1 MFGSICR
8 SCDALPDGVLML
20 VTLIYRQI
28 HKTFASSI
36 NDGGLGMLN
45 ATKLILS
52 KLVMDHLYVTL
63 VDVRCTLVFA
73 RRAQFQPKNPST
85 GEIAGIRVLTTVF
98 IFVCVCVVSPNFFCS
113 TRYAPIITDPKKHG
127 IVGEKVLNELKLK
140 KAQSGSKKKKDL
152 EEQDGHTTPP
162 FVSINL
168 EILSDTLRHLA
179 STLKY
184 NPNAKWLNS
193 LDEHV
198 SSNQSESIS
207 WAASMIRLGSG
218 MDLSVRRPVGVCCFV
233 VLLTYLFL
241 LSCCFCLCLVCG
253 LFARLPVCLFAVM
266 P

>member
-36 NDGGLGMLN
+36 SDGGLSMLN

-52 KLVMDHLYVTL
+52 KLVMDHL
-63 VDVRCTLVFA
+63 
-73 RRAQFQPKNPST
+73 
-85 GEIAGIRVLTTVF
+85 
-98 IFVCVCVVSPNFFCS
+98 
-113 TRYAPIITDPKKHG
+113 YAPIITDPKKHG
-127 IVGEKVLNELKLK
+127 IVGEKVLNELKSK
-140 KAQSGSKKKKDL
+140 KAQSGTNKKKDL
-152 EEQDGHTTPP
+152 EEQNGQTTPP

-184 NPNAKWLNS
+184 NSNAKWLNS

-198 SSNQSESIS
+198 LSNQSESIS

-218 MDLSVRRPVGVCCFV
+218 MDLSVRRPVELVSFCFLIVSFDLLFVVVAVLV
-233 VLLTYLFL
+233 VLLFL
-241 LSCCFCLCLVCG
+241 SLLCF
-253 LFARLPVCLFAVM
+253 FAVDCAVAVGG
-266 P
+266 